1 MDKLRDVEVICH
13 YSTEGKITPLR
24 VKLVDED
31 SQRQAFV
38 IKEYRDLSGQG
49 ARTQPTCGILYTIS
63 RGTLISISISLSFFL
78 TEDSLRNKP
87 ESQWIYFS
95 YTYKIYNHTA
105 TSGTSYHYHKEGC
118 I

>member
-31 SQRQAFV
+31 GQRQAFI

-49 ARTQPTCGILYTIS
+49 ARTMPDGIYVADNTYVYECRICVFERLRLIRLYFNPRSKLWKMT
-63 RGTLISISISLSFFL
+63 G
-78 TEDSLRNKP
+78 
-87 ESQWIYFS
+87 
-95 YTYKIYNHTA
+95 
-105 TSGTSYHYHKEGC
+105 
-118 I
+118 